1 MSSCGAPTKQISEY
15 IDYHLSPLVTKTSSY
30 LRHTTDFLQKQ
41 AKLGPLP
48 MDCILVTLDVSSLY
62 TNIPHKEG
70 LEICRKALDTRQP
83 GAAPPTAYLIKMMEQ
98 ILTLNNFLFNGEQ
111 YLQIQGTTM
120 GTRMAPSYAN
130 LFMASLEQE
139 LLTWITERPHV
150 WWRFIDDIFAIWQHG
165 QEQLKKFLQEINSF
179 HQTIRFTAET
189 SRERVSFLD
198 TTVIVD
204 GRTIQTDLYTK
215 PTDTHQ
221 YMSPDSCHPRHCT
234 TSIPYS

>member
-1 MSSCGAPTKQISEY
+1 MYVVAVSACIGKN
-15 IDYHLSPLVTKTSSY
+15 L
-30 LRHTTDFLQKQ
+30 LQK
-41 AKLGPLP
+41 L
-48 MDCILVTLDVSSLY
+48 SSQI
-62 TNIPHKEG
+62 NW
-70 LEICRKALDTRQP
+70 EIV
-83 GAAPPTAYLIKMMEQ
+83 
-98 ILTLNNFLFNGEQ
+98 FNGEQ